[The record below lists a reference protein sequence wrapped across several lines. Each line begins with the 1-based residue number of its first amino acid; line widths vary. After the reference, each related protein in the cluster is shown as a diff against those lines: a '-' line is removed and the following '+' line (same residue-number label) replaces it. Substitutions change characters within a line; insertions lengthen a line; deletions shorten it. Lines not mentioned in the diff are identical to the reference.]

1 MPEIRPFDIMA
12 LPLPLSGHST
22 SRKVARMFDATR
34 LPVAVGVACHLAA
47 APVVAAA
54 QQPAVPVPPA
64 ATSNPP
70 PATLTVPG
78 LQAPVEIIRDRWGIN
93 HIYAETEYDLFFAQG
108 YAAARDRLF
117 QFEVWRAQATGTVAE
132 MLGPDELQR
141 DIGFRLFRYRG
152 DMTAEMNH
160 YHDRGSTIIPAYV
173 DGVNAYIAETEAD
186 PSLLPIEF
194 ELLGI
199 RPRPWTPEVVISRHQ
214 GLLGNIGSELG
225 YGRAVAAV
233 GAEAVKRAA
242 NFHPGDPDITLDPA
256 IDGALLSQDILG
268 LYNAF
273 RGRVRFRREH
283 LVPEHRGDEEAFGRL
298 EAAASGVRGA
308 TALSGPAAEATWAG
322 AGRYAD
328 ALGLPGA
335 LTRPD
340 VPGWPDPSSRDD
352 FDRPGPATWP
362 DLESLGSNNWVVSG
376 RLSESGYPL
385 MANDPHRAQSAPS
398 LRYWVHLVGPGWNV
412 IGGGEPEIPGVSIG
426 HNGYGAWGLTVFRT
440 DGEDLYVYETDPDD
454 ADRYRYRDGW
464 EEMTVITEE
473 IPVKGQAP
481 HTAEFKYTR
490 HGPVVFEDPGNH
502 VAYAVRAAWLE
513 PGGAPYLAS
522 LRMNQAK
529 TWEEFVEACN
539 YSNIPGENMVWADR
553 EGNIGWQ
560 AVGIA
565 PVRRNWSGLVPVPG
579 DGRYEWDGYLPIKAK
594 PSVHNPPEGF
604 FATANNHLTP
614 DDYPHMDAI
623 GYEWSDPYRW
633 ARAVEVLGSGRLH
646 SMADM
651 MALQTDYLSI
661 PARTIVPMLRHA
673 GPSGDRDTE
682 RARELLMA
690 WDFVLDPESV
700 AAGIYVAFE
709 ARLRG
714 NVNGLFIPAAQR
726 RHLRGMA
733 LTKVIGHLTA
743 PGGEFGDDPIAGRDA
758 VLLGSLDEAVAALRE
773 KLGSDMDRW
782 QYGQPDYKHATLFH
796 PLSQA
801 APPEIADRLT
811 VGPLPRGGYSYTLNN
826 TGGGD
831 NQTSGASFRIIV
843 DTGDWDRTV
852 GSNTPGQSGDP
863 DSPFYDN
870 LFELWANDRFFPVFY
885 SRDRVESL
893 AAERRVLTPR

>member
-1 MPEIRPFDIMA
+1 MSVPIRF
-12 LPLPLSGHST
+12 L
-22 SRKVARMFDATR
+22 AT
-34 LPVAVGVACHLAA
+34 LGAA
-47 APVVAAA
+47 ALLAHGPASVLAQETAA
-54 QQPAVPVPPA
+54 PAVSPPA
-64 ATSNPP
+64 ALT
-70 PATLTVPG
+70 PAPTTLALPG
-78 LQAPVEIIRDRWGIN
+78 LRAPVEIIRDRWGIN

-160 YHDRGSTIIPAYV
+160 YHDRGSVIIPAYV
-173 DGVNAYIAETEAD
+173 DGVNAYIAETEAN
-186 PSLLPIEF
+186 PELLPIEF

-199 RPRPWTPEVVISRHQ
+199 RPQPWTPEVVISRHQ
-214 GLLGNIGSELG
+214 GLLGNIGSELS
-225 YGRAVAAV
+225 YGRAVAAL
-233 GAEAVKRAA
+233 GAEAVKRVA

-256 IDGALLSQDILG
+256 IDASLLSRNILR

-273 RGRVRFRREH
+273 RGPVRFRREH
-283 LVPEHRGDEEAFGRL
+283 LVPEHRGDAEAFGRL
-298 EAAASGVRGA
+298 EAAAGGVRGA
-308 TALSGPAAEATWAG
+308 TAPPGAAAEATRVV
-322 AGRYAD
+322 AGRLAD
-328 ALGLPGA
+328 ALDQAGVLAWPEIPDRPVAPALEAFGRPGA
-335 LTRPD
+335 
-340 VPGWPDPSSRDD
+340 V
-352 FDRPGPATWP
+352 TWP

-454 ADRYRYRDGW
+454 PNRYRYRDGW
-464 EEMTVITEE
+464 EKMTVIAEE
-473 IPVKGQAP
+473 IPVKGQPA

-490 HGPVVFEDPGNH
+490 HGPVVFEDTENN

-522 LRMNQAK
+522 LRMDQAK

-565 PVRRNWSGLVPVPG
+565 PIRRNWSGLVPVPG
-579 DGRYEWDGYLPIKAK
+579 DGRYEWDGYLPIRAK
-594 PSVHNPPEGF
+594 PSVYNPDEGF

-614 DDYPHMDAI
+614 ADYPHRDAI
-623 GYEWSDPYRW
+623 GFEWSDPYRW

-651 MALQTDYLSI
+651 MALQTDYHSI
-661 PARTIVPMLRHA
+661 PARTIVPMLQHV
-673 GPSGDRDTE
+673 GPAGDRDTD
-682 RARELLMA
+682 RARELLLA
-690 WDFVLDPESV
+690 WDFVLDAGSV
-700 AAGIYVAFE
+700 AAGIYTAFE
-709 ARLRG
+709 SRVRANVRDLFVPAVAR
-714 NVNGLFIPAAQR
+714 GL
-726 RHLRGMA
+726 LRGMA
-733 LTKVIGHLTA
+733 MVKVIGHLTA
-743 PGGEFGDDPIAGRDA
+743 PGGEFGDDPIAGRDG
-758 VLLGSLDEAVAALRE
+758 VLLRSLEEAVAGLRE
-773 KLGSDMDRW
+773 KLGDDMDRW
-782 QYGQPDYKHATLFH
+782 RYGQPGYKHATIFH
-796 PLSQA
+796 PLSRA
-801 APPEIADRLT
+801 VPAEIAARLT
-811 VGPLPRGGYSYTLNN
+811 VGPHARGGNSYTLNN

-831 NQTSGASFRIIV
+831 NQTSGASFRMIV

-852 GSNTPGQSGDP
+852 GSNTPGRSGGP

-870 LFELWANDRFFPVFY
+870 LFELWASDRFFPVFY
-885 SRDRVESL
+885 SRERVESV
-893 AAERRVLTPR
+893 AAERWVLTPR

>member
-1 MPEIRPFDIMA
+1 MPARNRPRAF
-12 LPLPLSGHST
+12 
-22 SRKVARMFDATR
+22 
-34 LPVAVGVACHLAA
+34 LA
-47 APVVAAA
+47 VAAA
-54 QQPAVPVPPA
+54 VALLASA
-64 ATSNPP
+64 ALLTAPSRPT
-70 PATLTVPG
+70 ATTLTVPG

-117 QFEVWRAQATGTVAE
+117 QFEVWRAQATGSVAE
-132 MLGPDELQR
+132 MLGPDELER
-141 DIGFRLFRYRG
+141 DIGFRLFKYRG
-152 DMTAEMNH
+152 DMTVEMNH
-160 YHDRGSTIIPAYV
+160 YHDRGSLIIPAYV
-173 DGVNAYIAETEAD
+173 DGVNAYIAETETN
-186 PSLLPIEF
+186 PELLPIEF
-194 ELLGI
+194 DLLGV
-199 RPRPWTPEVVISRHQ
+199 RPKRWTPEVVISRHQ
-214 GLLGNIGSELG
+214 GLLGNIGAELR

-233 GAEAVKRAA
+233 GADAVKRVA
-242 NFHPGDPDITLDPA
+242 NFHPGDPDIELDPA

-273 RGRVRFRREH
+273 RGSVRFRREH
-283 LVPEHRGDEEAFGRL
+283 LVPEHRGDEEAFARL
-298 EAAASGVRGA
+298 ESAMR
-308 TALSGPAAEATWAG
+308 E
-322 AGRYAD
+322 
-328 ALGLPGA
+328 
-335 LTRPD
+335 PD
-340 VPGWPDPSSRDD
+340 PLAWPDH
-352 FDRPGPATWP
+352 
-362 DLESLGSNNWVVSG
+362 ESLGSNNWVVSG

-440 DGEDLYVYETDPDD
+440 DGEDLYVYETDPDNRN
-454 ADRYRYRDGW
+454 RYRYRDGW

-490 HGPVVFEDPGNH
+490 HGPVVFEDTRNN

-522 LRMNQAK
+522 LRMDQAK

-539 YSNIPGENMVWADR
+539 YSNIPGENMIWADR

-565 PVRRNWSGLVPVPG
+565 PIRRNWSGLVPVPG
-579 DGRYEWDGYLPIKAK
+579 DGRYEWDGYLPIRAK
-594 PSVHNPPEGF
+594 PSVHNPPEGY

-633 ARAVEVLGSGRLH
+633 ARAAEVLGSGRLH

-661 PARTIVPMLRHA
+661 PARTIVPMLRHV
-673 GPSGDRDTE
+673 GPSSDPAVE
-682 RARELLMA
+682 RARELLLA
-690 WDFVLDPESV
+690 WDFVLDPTSV

-709 ARLRG
+709 GRVRG
-714 NVNGLFIPAAQR
+714 NVRSAIVPAAQR
-726 RHLRGMA
+726 SVLGGLAM
-733 LTKVIGHLTA
+733 TKVIDHLNA
-743 PGGEFGDDPIAGRDA
+743 PGGEFGDDPVAGRDA
-758 VLLGSLDEAVAALRE
+758 VLLRSLEEAVAALRA
-773 KLGSDMDRW
+773 KLGGDMDGW
-782 QYGQPDYKHATLFH
+782 QYGQPDYKHARIFH
-796 PLSQA
+796 PLSRAVPPDIA
-801 APPEIADRLT
+801 ARFT
-811 VGPLPRGGYSYTLNN
+811 VGPLPRGGNSYTLNN

-831 NQTSGASFRIIV
+831 NQTSGASFRLIV
-843 DTGDWDRTV
+843 DTGDWDRAV

-885 SRDRVESL
+885 SRERVESV
-893 AAERRVLTPR
+893 AAERWMLTPR